1 MSHGKQF
8 TLYTNVFGPNGWYV
22 LLLTPSLKQL
32 TESWSLGLVTR
43 KVAIVLEEL
52 GLTYE
57 SIYLTFEKGEHK
69 APDYLGINPNGRIP
83 ALIDH
88 KNNNFVVWSVKGS
101 MTTYTFTHLKC
112 MTQGI
117 PGDNPVLSQQV
128 RSRVQDLFHRRG
140 QVPRTSMARVPDLWP
155 RVSPPRSVRSRT
167 QA

>member
-1 MSHGKQF
+1 MVSVHRHLHIPHSNLQMSHGKQF

-22 LLLTPSLKQL
+22 GPVAHSFQEIADTCLLASI
-32 TESWSLGLVTR
+32 TR

-69 APDYLGINPNGRIP
+69 APDYLRITPNGRIP

-88 KNNNFVVWSVKGS
+88 RNNDFVVWSARVS
-101 MTTYTFTHLKC
+101 RRPLASSHLER

-117 PGDNPVLSQQV
+117 PCDHSILG
-128 RSRVQDLFHRRG
+128 G
-140 QVPRTSMARVPDLWP
+140 QV
-155 RVSPPRSVRSRT
+155 
-167 QA
+167 